1 MNGRQDKRNGR
12 LENRRRGRIF
22 AAFSCALLVLCWL
35 VPAAMAQETTAGI
48 QGVVKDSTGAVVAG
62 ATVELSG
69 SALMGTKKVKTD
81 ATGAYRF
88 ASLPPGDY
96 TLTVTAEKFR
106 AYKQTGIDL
115 SAGRLP
121 TIDVQLEV
129 GTVGEVIEV
138 TGAAPVV
145 DVTQSKVAVT
155 VEKEVL
161 DNMPTGRSFQSVI
174 PFAAGARQEPLQ
186 STTGNRMGGFQ
197 IDGASDSENV
207 YLIDGMNTTN
217 IQDGGVGKN
226 FQTDFL
232 QEVQIKSSSFEAEF
246 GGALGGVI
254 NAVPKHGSNDWHGQ
268 VLTYFQTNK
277 LNAND
282 ACASGMTSNGFSTVC
297 GLRLD
302 ANGNPEYYVPK
313 KDARTILEPGFEVGG
328 PIFKDK
334 LWLFTSY
341 IPTIDTTRRTT
352 TFVAPFGARTLNHTF
367 IQHNAYTRL
376 DYQPFN
382 ALRLFAGWNYAYS
395 RNSGALGNPDSA
407 FGQTNAGASSNPA
420 NIRGDTGTVN
430 PLAFYSFGGDWTPTA
445 KLVVSARYGYFFS
458 NNEDR
463 GRPEGLRYLYNQNL
477 TTASL
482 DAQGNPIL
490 NPSTPPVNGAALAE
504 FAGFNNMPS
513 NLQTF
518 FDAYKRN
525 SFNGDASYV
534 VGNFLGSHVF
544 KGGYAWMRQSN
555 DVLRDFKTEW
565 VTIDWLFKAKNG
577 LTSYSPLTSTTA
589 CDAVINQNIALGF
602 LNNPK
607 TGKPDCTGLYGFFTV
622 GNGVI
627 NTGGDKTYSNAL
639 YIQDAWAPSFM
650 HGLTLNLGVRFDQE
664 RLPAYDPT
672 RFPSVEFGWGQ
683 KIAPRL
689 GGAYDL
695 LHNGKIKVYAS
706 YGKFFDIMKMG
717 LSRGS
722 FGSDYWHNCVYA
734 LDTIDY
740 STIVPTLPKGGGCPG
755 SGPAP
760 GVPAASGTGLPP
772 PGQFRFIEN
781 VDFRATKIDPRDP
794 AIDPNMKPMEQHE
807 FVAGVDWVISKNY
820 SLESRYSRKRLDRT
834 IEDMAITD
842 NLGFYIGNPG
852 THFADVLRRQ
862 FIDDPAVGL
871 QGPLCP
877 DCPPPVP
884 AIRRYDGV
892 EFRLSRSPRAGNWFG
907 SVSYTYS
914 RLTGNYAG
922 LTNTDPTDGGGGR
935 HSPNNGRAF
944 DIPTMTYLPNGQIDD
959 GPLSTDRPNTLKLY
973 GYYRLKWLG
982 QGTTLGFFQSILQGT
997 PIGTCLG
1004 VVGTQ
1009 SACQWAEGRGNLVK
1023 FHTDAL
1029 GNFVKDG
1036 VVNDART
1043 PAYLQTDFNLKQEFH
1058 VSKEHE
1064 NRLLS
1069 FEADIFNLL
1078 NQHAAV
1084 AFNEN
1089 PLNGAGKVISNKVA
1103 ANPTIPADP
1112 GIGWKQLMTG
1122 YDYVAEINKEG
1133 LPMNPRYALPQVFQ
1147 GARTFRLAARFTF

>member
-1 MNGRQDKRNGR
+1 MKREREGMREKKHKRIVR
-12 LENRRRGRIF
+12 LKNRTRGRAF
-22 AAFSCALLVLCWL
+22 AAFACALLVLCWL

-48 QGVVKDSTGAVVAG
+48 QGVVKDSTGAVVSG
-62 ATVELSG
+62 ATVELS
-69 SALMGTKKVKTD
+69 SPALMGTKKVKAD

-96 TLTVTAEKFR
+96 TLTVTAAKFR
-106 AYKQTGIDL
+106 TYKQTGIDL

-121 TIDVQLEV
+121 TIDVQLEI
-129 GTVGEVIEV
+129 GTVNEVIEV
-138 TGAAPVV
+138 SGVAPTV

-155 VEKEVL
+155 VEQEAIE
-161 DNMPTGRSFQSVI
+161 NMPTGRSFQSVI

-186 STTGNRMGGFQ
+186 SMTTNRMGGFQ

-207 YLIDGMNTTN
+207 YLIDGTNTTN
-217 IQDGGVGKN
+217 IQDGGVGKS
-226 FQTDFL
+226 FQMDFL

-254 NAVPKHGSNDWHGQ
+254 NAVPKRGSNQWHGQ
-268 VLTYFQTNK
+268 VLSYFQTNK

-297 GLRLD
+297 GLRLN
-302 ANGNPEYYVPK
+302 ATGNPEYYVPK

-328 PIFKDK
+328 PIFSNK

-376 DYQPFN
+376 DYQAFT
-382 ALRLFAGWNYAYS
+382 ALRLFGGWNYAYS

-407 FGQTNAGASSNPA
+407 FGQTNAGAGSNAA

-430 PLAFYSFGGDWTPTA
+430 PLSFYSFGGDWTPTA
-445 KLVVSARYGYFFS
+445 KLVVDARYGYFFS

-463 GRPEGLRYLYNQNL
+463 GRPEGTRYLYNQNV
-477 TTASL
+477 TAASVEL
-482 DAQGNPIL
+482 SGAPFPNPA
-490 NPSTPPVNGAALAE
+490 STVVNGAALGQ

-525 SFNGDASYV
+525 NFSSDASYV
-534 VGNFLGSHVF
+534 VGHLWGSHVF
-544 KGGYAWMRQSN
+544 KGGYAWARQSN

-565 VTIDWLFKAKNG
+565 VAIDWRAPLSGGRF
-577 LTSYSPLTSTTA
+577 TQYTPLTSTSA
-589 CDAVINQNIALGF
+589 CDAVKAQNV
-602 LNNPK
+602 LNGWANE
-607 TGKPDCTGLYGFFTV
+607 CNGLFGFFTV

-627 NTGGDKTYSNAL
+627 NTGGDKTYSNAI
-639 YIQDAWAPSFM
+639 YIQDAWTVGFIR
-650 HGLTLNLGVRFDQE
+650 GLTLNLGVRFDQE
-664 RLPAYDPT
+664 RLPAYDPN
-672 RFPSVEFGWGQ
+672 RFPSVEFGWGD

-695 LHNGKIKVYAS
+695 LHNGKVKIYAS

-717 LSRGS
+717 LARGS

-734 LDTIDY
+734 LDTTNYAAI
-740 STIVPTLPKGGGCPG
+740 TPTLPVGGGCPA

-760 GVPAASGTGLPP
+760 GVTVG
-772 PGQFRFIEN
+772 RFIEN
-781 VDFRATKIDPRDP
+781 VDFRATKVDPRDP

-807 FVAGVDWVISKNY
+807 FVGGVDWVISKNY

-862 FIDDPAVGL
+862 FIDDPAIGL

-877 DCPPPVP
+877 ACPGAVP

-892 EFRLSRSPRAGNWFG
+892 EFRLTRSPRAGNWFG
-907 SVSYTYS
+907 SISYTYS
-914 RLTGNYAG
+914 SLTGNYAG

-944 DIPTMTYLPNGQIDD
+944 DIPTMTYLPNGKLDD
-959 GPLSTDRPNTLKLY
+959 GPLSTDRPNTLKVY

-982 QGTTLGFFQSILQGT
+982 QGTTFGLFQSILQGT
-997 PIGTCLG
+997 PMGTCLG

-1036 VVNDART
+1036 VIEGART
-1043 PAYLQTDFNLKQEFH
+1043 PAYLQTDFNVKQEFH
-1058 VSKEHE
+1058 VSKDHE
-1064 NRLLS
+1064 NRVLS
-1069 FEADIFNLL
+1069 LEADAFNLL
-1078 NQHAAV
+1078 NQHSAV

-1089 PLNGAGKVISNKVA
+1089 PLNGNANVISNGVA
-1103 ANPTIPADP
+1103 KNPAIPADP
-1112 GIGWKQLMTG
+1112 GIGWQQLLTG